1 MGGQQVVPAVMVG
14 HLGCFAGQGDI
25 DRLAAFL
32 GEPCLRVELEYP
44 YVSEICPVAE
54 PQPPVRSHEE
64 SGVDAVAVFE
74 TVRTGD
80 IYGLR
85 VLEVRRFGI
94 HGVVP
99 HHVDPRLV
107 SVAYASLC
115 DGVDHEVAVSYLDRI
130 GRDTA
135 TGTHCA
141 ALPVP
146 AVFRQEPSASGSQ
159 CIVFPVTFDYRR
171 RVVYVGLSGLGVQ
184 GEGSRKESAYGKQ
197 AFFHIMI
204 TLMDRPQESPLPGSL
219 QPVLITARSSRDSGR
234 CWDLSKSR
242 CRGRGRARACP

>member
-1 MGGQQVVPAVMVG
+1 MPAYAPGFGCEDELSAAVNHIPADIVVEGAGGVPGASDDDVVGGVGAVAAGAVGGKQVVPAVMVG

-32 GEPCLRVELEYP
+32 GESCLRVELEYP

-54 PQPPVRSHEE
+54 PQPSVRAHEE

-85 VLEVRRFGI
+85 ILEVRRFGI

-107 SVAYASLC
+107 SVAYASIC
-115 DGVDHEVAVSYLDRI
+115 DGVDHEVAVSYLDCI
-130 GRDTA
+130 GCDTA

-146 AVFRQEPSASGSQ
+146 AVFRQESSASG
-159 CIVFPVTFDYRR
+159 T
-171 RVVYVGLSGLGVQ
+171 
-184 GEGSRKESAYGKQ
+184 
-197 AFFHIMI
+197 
-204 TLMDRPQESPLPGSL
+204 
-219 QPVLITARSSRDSGR
+219 
-234 CWDLSKSR
+234 
-242 CRGRGRARACP
+242 